1 MEVMHT
7 SGDLT
12 KKDRQDHV
20 RARMGYQRMQHRVAP
35 GLYSIGM
42 PDQGSPVLV
51 TANYSLSFDALRSNL
66 KGADAFILVLDTKG
80 INVWCAA
87 GKGTFGTDEVVRR
100 VEATGLAEV
109 VSHRKLILPQLG
121 APGVNANEVKKRTGF
136 QVEYGPVRAAD
147 VKEYLCHGAT
157 AEMRRV
163 RFPLRDRAVLIP
175 VELKNYLLPLVV
187 ITLALALLGQV
198 LVASMVLTLFLAGVV
213 LFPLLLPL
221 LPTKEFSSK
230 GIVLGILVALPFS
243 ASLLLSAGAVSLGTM
258 LYAIAPPLLMAPWV
272 GYISLN
278 FTGCSTYTSRTGV
291 RREIFRYIPVMA
303 IMFLA
308 GVILTGLAWVSN
320 GQGWLA

>member
-1 MEVMHT
+1 MRT
-7 SGDLT
+7 TGDLT
-12 KKDRQDHV
+12 AKDRHDHLLT
-20 RARMGYQRMQHRVAP
+20 RMGYKRMQHRVTP
-35 GLYSIGM
+35 GLYSLGT
-42 PDQGSPVLV
+42 PNQDSSVLV

-66 KGADAFILVLDTKG
+66 IGVDAFIMVLDTKG

-100 VEATGLAEV
+100 VEETGLAGV

-121 APGVNANEVKKRTGF
+121 APGVNAHEVKKRTGF

-147 VKEYLCHGAT
+147 VKEYLRTGAT
-157 AEMRRV
+157 PEMRRV
-163 RFPLRDRAVLIP
+163 RFPLSDRAVLIP

-187 ITLALALLGQV
+187 ITLALVLFGQLL
-198 LVASMVLTLFLAGVV
+198 AAAMVLTTFLAGIV

-221 LPTKEFSSK
+221 LPTNEFSSK
-230 GIVLGILVALPFS
+230 GIILGILVALPFS
-243 ASLLLSAGAVSLGTM
+243 AVLLPSTGNISLGTL
-258 LYAIAPPLLMAPWV
+258 LYAIAPPLLMSPWV

-303 IMFLA
+303 ILFVA
-308 GVILTGLAWVSN
+308 GSVLTILVWVSY

>member
-1 MEVMHT
+1 MELFHT
-7 SGDLT
+7 TADLT
-12 KKDRQDHV
+12 AQDRQDHILT
-20 RARMGYQRMQHRVAP
+20 RLGYRRMQHRVAP
-35 GLYSIGM
+35 GLYSIGA
-42 PDQGSPVLV
+42 PDKDSPVLV
-51 TANYSLSFDALRSNL
+51 TANYSLSFDALRSSL
-66 KGADAFILVLDTKG
+66 KGVDAFIMVLDTKG

-87 GKGTFGTDEVVRR
+87 GKGTFGTEEVVRR
-100 VEATGLAEV
+100 VQETGLSEV

-136 QVEYGPVRAAD
+136 HVEYGPIRAAD
-147 VKEYLCHGAT
+147 VKEYMRSGAT

-163 RFPLRDRAVLIP
+163 RFPWRDRAVLIP

-187 ITLALALLGQV
+187 ITSALALLGQ
-198 LVASMVLTLFLAGVV
+198 LLGALMVLTVFLSGIV
-213 LFPLLLPL
+213 LFPLLLPI

-230 GIVLGILVALPFS
+230 GIILGILMALPFS
-243 ASLLLSAGAVSLGTM
+243 VFLLLQGDITLGRV
-258 LYAIAPPLLMAPWV
+258 LYAIAPPLLMSPWV

-303 IMFLA
+303 LLFITGAVLAIM
-308 GVILTGLAWVSN
+308 VWVSY